1 MLRSGSQDAKAAD
14 TREAL
19 IVAGLKLFGEL
30 GFDGT
35 STRAI
40 ANEAKVNA
48 AMIAY
53 YFGSKEGLRQACA
66 EWIVSSIEAVAG
78 SVPVPPPDELTP
90 EVAIAA
96 MEQTLRAMVS
106 FVIAGDGARPFVGFM
121 MREVLQPSR
130 TLDHIYDGVI
140 RPVHKRMCVL
150 WGAATGSDPESPRT
164 RLAVFTMFGQM
175 LYFRIG
181 REIVVKRMGWDG
193 IAVGEANQIGDVLVA
208 NLRAIVND
216 ARQQE
221 NQP

>member
-1 MLRSGSQDAKAAD
+1 MQRLKPQDAKAAD
-14 TREAL
+14 TRDAL
-19 IVAGLKLFGEL
+19 IAAGLKLFGEN

-40 ANEAKVNA
+40 ANEAKVNS

-66 EWIVSSIEAVAG
+66 EWIVSSIEAVTG
-78 SVPVPPPDELTP
+78 SVPVPPPGKLTP
-90 EVAIAA
+90 DAALAA

-106 FVIAGDGARPFVGFM
+106 FIIAGDGARPIVGFM
-121 MREVLQPSR
+121 MREVLQPSK

-140 RPVHKRMCVL
+140 RPVHMRMCVL
-150 WGAATGSDPESPRT
+150 WGAATGADPESPRT

-181 REIVVKRMGWDG
+181 REIVVKRMGWEDVT
-193 IAVGEANQIGDVLVA
+193 VGEANQIGEVLAA

-221 NQP
+221 KQP